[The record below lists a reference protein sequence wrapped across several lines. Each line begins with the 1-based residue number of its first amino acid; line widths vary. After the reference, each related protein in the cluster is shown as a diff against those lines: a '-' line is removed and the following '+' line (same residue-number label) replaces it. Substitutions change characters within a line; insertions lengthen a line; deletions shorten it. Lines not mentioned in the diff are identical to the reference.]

1 MSTDETEEPNQV
13 PSPESSATEVV
24 KTSTDNPEEE
34 LQKQTPVTENEN
46 SFTSQVEEKEIAT
59 ASEKNIS
66 LSSSD
71 GQTGATSGEGSSKGL
86 NFI

>member
-1 MSTDETEEPNQV
+1 MSTDETEENDQV

-34 LQKQTPVTENEN
+34 LTKQTPVTENEN
-46 SFTSQVEEKEIAT
+46 LLTSQVEEKEIAV

-71 GQTGATSGEGSSKGL
+71 GEAVATSGEGSSKGL